1 MAELSSGNVCWQPAW
16 SNLISCMRFL
26 CDWFILVPC
35 LQAIGTSAGIHR
47 FALLPQL
54 AELHPCTRVFM
65 HLRFQRIYLY
75 IIVIQR
81 FNMSVCSDT
90 FFQFAH
96 PHNIFIICTHTHT
109 RVYSYMYIRVH
120 GDVDPIFQISV
131 REVTQTKYNLHEHT
145 KFSLQLLIFL
155 YMVQLICSGKIQCT

>member
-1 MAELSSGNVCWQPAW
+1 
-16 SNLISCMRFL
+16 
-26 CDWFILVPC
+26 
-35 LQAIGTSAGIHR
+35 
-47 FALLPQL
+47 
-54 AELHPCTRVFM
+54 
-65 HLRFQRIYLY
+65 
-75 IIVIQR
+75 
-81 FNMSVCSDT
+81 MSVCSDT

-96 PHNIFIICTHTHT
+96 PHNIFIICTHI
-109 RVYSYMYIRVH
+109 YSYMYIRVH